1 VTSGNHL
8 IEIINLKSLD
18 RNFKNRKTMIVN
30 HGYVNAGGVRKK
42 NSNHGPC
49 IASLCSAERFTP
61 SALTHRGRN
70 EIKYPAF
77 EPESDLSSNN
87 ASGNPGGFD
96 QLNAFDLINRTLIT
110 ELLIAQK

>member
-1 VTSGNHL
+1 
-8 IEIINLKSLD
+8 
-18 RNFKNRKTMIVN
+18 MIVN

-96 QLNAFDLINRTLIT
+96 QLNAFDLVNRTLIT